1 MKSIICY
8 SLYAQKTTKEQ
19 KQANKKQS
27 KSSPYSLINAKLK
40 DHLRDKGHFDED
52 LLEALV
58 A

>member
-1 MKSIICY
+1 MCKT
-8 SLYAQKTTKEQ
+8 TTKEQ
-19 KQANKKQS
+19 KQTNKTKQIL
-27 KSSPYSLINAKLK
+27 SSFPYAKLK

>member
-1 MKSIICY
+1 MRKNNNKRTKTNK
-8 SLYAQKTTKEQ
+8 QKT
-19 KQANKKQS
+19 KQVL
-27 KSSPYSLINAKLK
+27 SSFPYAKLK

>member
-8 SLYAQKTTKEQ
+8 SLYAQNNNKRTKT
-19 KQANKKQS
+19 NKTKQS
-27 KSSPYSLINAKLK
+27 LSSFPYAKLK